1 MRHIFRLWGYRSE
14 QSLPLA
20 GQHPG
25 WGDNEQ
31 NKQVDVIVCQMA
43 VSAKEKNKARR
54 RNREYSGGESVA
66 VINRV
71 GKVEFTEKMMLDT
84 ILIKT

>member
-1 MRHIFRLWGYRSE
+1 
-14 QSLPLA
+14 
-20 GQHPG
+20 
-25 WGDNEQ
+25 
-31 NKQVDVIVCQMA
+31 MA